1 MQVEPL
7 KFTQRTLP
15 NGLRVYA
22 MHDAGTANVSVQMWY
37 DVGSKDDPAGRSG
50 FAHLFE
56 HLMFQGSEHVGMF
69 KATRNMPPENM
80 DRLTED
86 VGGFNNASTYDDLTN
101 YFEVVPANQLERL
114 LWAESERMGSLVI
127 DQASFASER
136 DVVKEEFR
144 QSYLAR
150 PYGKLLGLY
159 VPQTRFSVHPYGRP
173 GIGSIAE
180 LNAATIDDVRAF
192 HATYYRPDN
201 AVLVVS
207 GNFDPATLDRWV
219 DRYFA
224 GIAKPATAIP
234 RVTAVEP
241 KRNAPRAYT
250 VYDANTPL
258 PAVTVSFPAISA
270 RDPDLP
276 ALLVMDAILSKGE
289 SSRLY
294 QSLVYR
300 QRLAA
305 EAFTS
310 FEPTRDPG
318 AYTLALILS
327 EGKTPAAGLAALEA
341 ELQGIRSTPV
351 SSAELDKVK
360 NGLLASSVKQRE
372 TAYGRAFEL
381 ADSVIRYGDPG
392 YSDKLLQ
399 KIAAVTA
406 ADVQRVANAVLDERQ
421 RVSITCLALETKP
434 RDAKSDAIATA
445 KTIEAHALP
454 AVAADVPV
462 YALAPAAT
470 RTQAPAAGPAI
481 SAVFAKPVERRLPN
495 GLRVLVAARHALP
508 LLSVELRVLTGS
520 AADRAGLAGTAALT
534 ADVLSKGTTTRSATD
549 IVRQIESLGSSLDVR
564 AEADTSTVALDMLSI
579 RAADTL
585 AIAADV
591 VMNPAFAAEELE
603 RQRHQQLDGLAISLK
618 QPGTLARNVMTRLL
632 FGAGSYGN
640 VTTLKSLAAI
650 QRSDV
655 LSFHA
660 AYWRPD
666 NALLVLSGDITPD
679 AGYALAERFGGAW
692 KQPGTAL
699 AAGGAAASATSGR
712 QAVFID
718 LPGAGQAAVMAGLQG
733 LARTD
738 QDFIPALVT
747 NGVLGGGYSARLNQ
761 EIRIKRGLSYGAGS
775 GLAARRL
782 PGALIAN
789 AQTRNESA
797 AEVADLMNSELAR
810 LGTMGVSGE
819 ELGARQATL
828 IGDFG
833 RDVETNSGL
842 AHQLSQL
849 AAFQLPLSQLQSYI
863 ADVAAVTPAQ
873 VQSLA
878 RRLLDPA
885 RADLVI
891 VADGAKAFVAV
902 KQRRPDVRR
911 IAADQLDLDKSAL
924 Q

>member
-1 MQVEPL
+1 MKVEPL

-22 MHDAGTANVSVQMWY
+22 MHDAGTANVSVQVWY

-56 HLMFQGSEHVGMF
+56 HLMF
-69 KATRNMPPENM
+69 KATRNMPPEHM

-127 DQASFASER
+127 DHASFASER

-207 GNFDPATLDRWV
+207 GNFDPGTLDRWV
-219 DRYFA
+219 DSYFA

-241 KRNAPRAYT
+241 KRNEPRAYT
-250 VYDANTPL
+250 VYEPNTPL

-300 QRLAA
+300 QQLAA

-327 EGKTPAAGLAALEA
+327 EGKTPAAGLTALES

-351 SSAELDKVK
+351 SMAELDKVK

-381 ADSVIRYGDPG
+381 ADSVIRYGDPS
-392 YSDKLLQ
+392 YSDQLLQ
-399 KIAAVTA
+399 KIAAVSA
-406 ADVQRVANAVLDERQ
+406 ADVQRVANTVLDERQ

-445 KTIEAHALP
+445 RTIEAHALP
-454 AVAADVPV
+454 VAAVDAPV
-462 YALAPAAT
+462 YALAPEAT
-470 RTQAPAAGPAI
+470 RVQAPAAGATV
-481 SAVFAKPVERRLPN
+481 SATLARPVERRLPN
-495 GLRVLVAARHALP
+495 GLRVIVASRRALP

-520 AADRAGLAGTAALT
+520 AADRAGLAGTASLT
-534 ADVLSKGTTTRSATD
+534 ADVLGKGTTTRSATD
-549 IVRQIESLGSSLDVR
+549 IARQIESLGSSLDVR
-564 AEADTSTVALDMLSI
+564 AEADTSTVALDMLAT

-591 VMNPAFAAEELE
+591 IMNPAFAAEELE
-603 RQRHQQLDGLAISLK
+603 RQRHQELDGLAISLK
-618 QPGTLARNVMTRLL
+618 QPGTLARNAMSRLL
-632 FGAGSYGN
+632 FGSGSYGN

-650 QRSDV
+650 QRPDV
-655 LSFHA
+655 LNFHA
-660 AYWRPD
+660 SYWRPD
-666 NALLVLSGDITPD
+666 NALLVISGDIMPD
-679 AGYALAERFGGAW
+679 DGYALAERFFGAW
-692 KQPGTAL
+692 KRPGTAL
-699 AAGGAAASATSGR
+699 ATGAGAGAIADSAKAGR

-775 GLAARRL
+775 GLAARRQ

-789 AQTRNESA
+789 AQTKNETA
-797 AEVADLMNSELAR
+797 AEVAGLMDTELAR
-810 LGTMGVSGE
+810 LGTAGVSGD
-819 ELGARQATL
+819 ELRARQATL

-842 AHQLSQL
+842 ARQLSQL

-873 VQSLA
+873 VLSLA
-878 RRLLDPA
+878 QRRFDPA
-885 RADLVI
+885 LANLVI
-891 VADGAKAFVAV
+891 VADGAKAFAAV
-902 KQRRPDVRR
+902 KKLRPDVRR
-911 IAADQLDLDKSAL
+911 IAVDKLDLDKSDL